1 MKLSTLIL
9 SSTAFLLILSG
20 CGAKPTPKKEA
31 KIDSSLPL
39 VTLTKN
45 GVFADMNAIA
55 FEWNSLRSDLQ
66 VEGIYIYKQNLDNN
80 ASKSAYYETIDNRFV
95 THYLDSKI
103 TPNTR
108 YRYYFKTF
116 SKDAESKKSKA
127 VVVSSLPV
135 FESVSWIHSLQEMPR
150 SVKIIWRPHSN
161 QKVKSYSIE
170 RRTLENDEWGII
182 ATVDGRLSAEYI
194 DNELKDNHVY
204 MYRLSCNTYDGL
216 TSMPSA
222 IVKAVTKALP
232 KTITNIQASRDL
244 PKKIKLTW
252 DDSDAKDF
260 GLYYVYRSDS
270 IDGNYEL
277 IAKLYNNV
285 HVDVIDEDQKEFFYR
300 VSAVD
305 KDGLESENAINTIE
319 GTTLRRPT
327 APALVEA
334 RLIDN
339 KIELIWSEGD
349 ARAKSYTVTKRFN
362 EGWFKEKNEDFE
374 GITSK
379 RFTDYK
385 IKPSTTYYYTV
396 YAVDEN
402 SIKSD
407 PSIEVE
413 FKMPDSKIE
422 IAPHKADAQ
431 KEVQTKIIDGIDETS
446 HDVVSPMQDLDLN
459 EI

>member
-1 MKLSTLIL
+1 MKLSTLII

-31 KIDSSLPL
+31 KVDATLPI
-39 VTLTKN
+39 VSLTKN
-45 GVFADMNAIA
+45 GVFADMNAVA
-55 FEWNSLRSDLQ
+55 FEWESLRSDAR
-66 VEGIYIYKQNLDNN
+66 VEGIYIYKQEIDKNS
-80 ASKSAYYETIDNRFV
+80 SKDEYYETIDNRFV

-116 SKDAESKKSKA
+116 SSEAESQKSRA
-127 VVVSSLPV
+127 VVVKSLEV
-135 FESVSWIHSLQEMPR
+135 FNSVSWIHSIQEMPR
-150 SVKIIWRPHSN
+150 SAKIIWRPHAN
-161 QKVKSYSIE
+161 QKVKSYSIQ
-170 RRTLENDEWGII
+170 RRTLEDNEWTTI
-182 ATVDGRLSAEYI
+182 ATVNGRLSAEYI
-194 DNELKDNHVY
+194 DDELKDNHVY
-204 MYRLSCNTYDGL
+204 LYRVRCNTFDGL
-216 TSMPSA
+216 TSAPSET
-222 IVKAVTKALP
+222 VKAVTKALP

-285 HVDVIDEDQKEFFYR
+285 HIDVIDEDQKEYFYR

-305 KDGLESENAINTIE
+305 KDGLESENKINTIQ
-319 GTTLRRPT
+319 GTTLRRPK

-334 RLIDN
+334 RLINN
-339 KIELIWSEGD
+339 KIELIWSKVD

-362 EGWFKEKNEDFE
+362 EGWFKEKIEDFE
-374 GITSK
+374 GITK
-379 RFTDYK
+379 RRFTDYK
-385 IKPSTTYYYTV
+385 IKPSTSYYYTV

-407 PSIEVE
+407 SSIEVE
-413 FKMPDSKIE
+413 LKMPDSKIE
-422 IAPHKADAQ
+422 IAPRRAEAQ